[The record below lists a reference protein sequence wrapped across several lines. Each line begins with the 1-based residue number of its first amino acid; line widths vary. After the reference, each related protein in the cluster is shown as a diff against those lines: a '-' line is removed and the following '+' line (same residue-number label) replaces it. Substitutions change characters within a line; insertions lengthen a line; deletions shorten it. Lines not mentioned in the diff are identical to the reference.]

1 MPIIHAHRGASAY
14 APENTLPAFRLALE
28 QHTDGIETDIHLT
41 LDNRFVVCHDDEI
54 ARTSNGEGKIQDM
67 TVEQLK
73 QYDFGVKFAP
83 LSRARRS
90 PPWTSCSRSSGTS
103 TRSTS
108 RLRVRSGRMRT
119 WRRLIGCC
127 MRRWSN
133 SAVWSGRCFRVSAH
147 SLAAGSQGAVSG
159 SAHRFALRRRSQN
172 AGGNTRAGADLQRRR
187 HHPYLHSINKDIVD
201 TCLAHGIDV
210 NVWTVDSPEDIATA
224 VSYGVTG
231 IITNVPDRVRAYC
244 EEHA

>member
-73 QYDFGVKFAP
+73 EYDFGVKFGLAFAGTP
-83 LSRARRS
+83 IPTLDELLEVVRDVDPINIEIKGPFREDADMAAAYRLLYETLVKFGCVER
-90 PPWTSCSRSSGTS
+90 TLFSSFGHS
-103 TRSTS
+103 W
-108 RLRVRSGRMRT
+108 LRDLKAQYPDLRTGLLYGGDPKTPEETLEMVRDY
-119 WRRLIGCC
+119 
-127 MRRWSN
+127 
-133 SAVWSGRCFRVSAH
+133 
-147 SLAAGSQGAVSG
+147 
-159 SAHRFALRRRSQN
+159 N
-172 AGGNTRAGADLQRRR
+172 ADAI
-187 HHPYLHSINKDIVD
+187 HPYLHSINKDIVD
-201 TCLAHGIDV
+201 VCLANGIDV
-210 NVWTVDSPEDIATA
+210 NVWTVDSPKDIATA